1 MQSRNLLIG
10 ALGLISVVVMFK
22 VMMDSSGDDGGEIDS
37 SAVEDAI
44 KDYDR
49 RHKESAETVVASK
62 PSIVSPTKVR
72 SVLPKDESETKPT
85 AKLQPRVMPS
95 LPATDSIYQKS
106 LKSSGL
112 RTEMADANKL
122 YDQADYEGAREAAL
136 TILNGQSENVRMLRI
151 VVSSSCIMGDEDIA
165 VKYYQGLPKR
175 DQAQMQRR
183 CKRYDIAFDE

>member
-1 MQSRNLLIG
+1 
-10 ALGLISVVVMFK
+10 MFK
-22 VMMDSSGDDGGEIDS
+22 VMMDSSGDNGVEIDS

-44 KDYDR
+44 SDYKR
-49 RHKESAETVVASK
+49 RHKDSAEAVVASTPFK
-62 PSIVSPTKVR
+62 VSPTKVR
-72 SVLPKDESETKPT
+72 SVLPKEESETGSI
-85 AKLQPRVMPS
+85 AKLQARAMPA

-106 LKSSGL
+106 LNSSGL

-136 TILNGQSENVRMLRI
+136 TILSGQSENVRMLRI
-151 VVSSSCIMGDEDIA
+151 VVSSSCIMGDESLA

-183 CKRYDIAFDE
+183 CKRYDIQFDE